1 MSFCLCIIC
10 PTSIGGGGYSLHIP
24 HNNSKFTSSC
34 DRYVLLY
41 PFDFQIWLIEINV
54 NPALHTNCQVL
65 RDMLPSMVDE
75 TLSKSHDPDSSL
87 SLMIFVMIFFFVALL
102 FFSFW
107 GSVSVAWP
115 CKFGYYLSSQVSIFV
130 FMDQKCGTLL
140 PIFFFEDL

>member
-1 MSFCLCIIC
+1 MSNKTFKTSVTNATGTFFFDNGGQALNLVGDMC
-10 PTSIGGGGYSLHIP
+10 PFVYVSYALHRLGGGGYSLHIP
-24 HNNSKFTSSC
+24 HNNNKFTSSC

-87 SLMIFVMIFFFVALL
+87 SLIIFVMIFFSLPCC
-102 FFSFW
+102 SF
-107 GSVSVAWP
+107 P
-115 CKFGYYLSSQVSIFV
+115 FGV
-130 FMDQKCGTLL
+130 
-140 PIFFFEDL
+140 P